1 MILYLAIIAIAVA
14 ILTTVVSLASGEG
27 FLLVLGFTGLAV
39 VVVVAID
46 GLTATVS
53 RLLPQKC
60 ANHEKKIFAVS
71 AKEKL
76 GIEGLKREIVKQFA
90 NEFLFCTLY
99 IPYADTEK
107 YAKEKRL
114 LVERRVEYLDDGQ
127 LVHATIPRRYA
138 DTFTPYLKEIQQ
150 EK

>member
-1 MILYLAIIAIAVA
+1 MQFHSPYLIVMNKSENI
-14 ILTTVVSLASGEG
+14 SDPS
-27 FLLVLGFTGLAV
+27 
-39 VVVVAID
+39 
-46 GLTATVS
+46 
-53 RLLPQKC
+53 
-60 ANHEKKIFAVS
+60 IFPYGSIAVS